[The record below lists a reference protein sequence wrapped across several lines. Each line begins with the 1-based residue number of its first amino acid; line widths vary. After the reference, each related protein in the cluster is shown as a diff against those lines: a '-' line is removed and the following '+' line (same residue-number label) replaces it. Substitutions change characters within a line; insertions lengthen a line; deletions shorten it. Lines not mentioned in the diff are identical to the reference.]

1 MTIETATDRSGY
13 LATFGEV
20 VTIGGGTCTAIFDY
34 EYVEVNEVE
43 SKQPA
48 LTVLSTD
55 ATDAGHGDAV
65 TVRGVG
71 YTIISIQADGTG
83 LVLLVLAKS

>member
-1 MTIETATDRSGY
+1 MTIETASDQAGY
-13 LATFGEV
+13 LAAFGES
-20 VTIGGGTCTAIFDY
+20 VTVGGESVTGIFDY

-48 LTVLSTD
+48 LTVLATD
-55 ATDAGHGDAV
+55 VTDAGHGDAV
-65 TVRGVG
+65 TVRGAG

-83 LVLLVLAKS
+83 LVLLVLAKT